1 MKRIIL
7 FYCLILLPF
16 VAGFSQSPTK
26 NQACNYSYDHSS
38 TKFGWKAFKFTEKT
52 GVGGSFDKIEVVG
65 TTAGN
70 SPAKALKGIKFTID
84 PNTVNSGNNDRDAKI
99 KSAFFY
105 PLKKN
110 GKIEGKV
117 VSVELNSDNTS
128 GKGAIELK
136 FNGVTKKLDVN
147 FTIGEGNRLEA
158 NSKLELTD
166 FKALSAIAALNE
178 VCKDLHKGK
187 DGVTKLWSEV
197 ELTISTQLKADC
209 LNN

>member
-16 VAGFSQSPTK
+16 VAGFSEEPAK
-26 NQACNYSYDHSS
+26 NQTCNYSYDHAS

-70 SPAKALKGIKFTID
+70 SLEKVLKGIKFTID
-84 PNTVNSGNNDRDAKI
+84 PNAVNSGNNDRDAKI

-117 VSVELNSDNTS
+117 VSVELNSDKTS

-147 FTIGEGNRLEA
+147 FTIQEGNRLEA
-158 NSKLELTD
+158 NSKLELGD
-166 FKALSAIAALNE
+166 FKALSAVDALNL

-209 LNN
+209 K

>member
-1 MKRIIL
+1 MKQIIL

-16 VAGFSQSPTK
+16 VAGFSQGTGK
-26 NQACNYSYDHSS
+26 NQTCMYSYDHTS

-52 GVGGSFDKIEVVG
+52 GVGGSFDKIQVVG
-65 TTAGN
+65 TKSGN
-70 SPAKALKGIKFTID
+70 SPEKALKGMKFTID

-110 GKIEGKV
+110 GKIKGKV
-117 VSVELNSDNTS
+117 VSAELNSDKTS
-128 GKGAIELK
+128 GKGMISLT
-136 FNGVTKKLDVN
+136 FNGITKNLNAN
-147 FTIGEGNRLEA
+147 FTLQKGTQLSASLN
-158 NSKLELTD
+158 LELGN
-166 FKALSAIAALNE
+166 FKALTAINALNE

-187 DGVTKLWSEV
+187 DGVSKLWPEV

-209 LNN
+209 K

>member
-16 VAGFSQSPTK
+16 VAGFSEEPAK
-26 NQACNYSYDHSS
+26 NQTCNYSYDHTS
-38 TKFGWKAFKFTEKT
+38 TKFGWKAFKFTEKI

-70 SPAKALKGIKFTID
+70 SLEKVLKGIKFTID

-117 VSVELNSDNTS
+117 VSVELNSDKTS

-147 FTIGEGNRLEA
+147 FTIQEGNRLEA
-158 NSKLELTD
+158 NSKLELGD
-166 FKALSAIAALNE
+166 FKALSAVDALNL

-209 LNN
+209 K

>member
-1 MKRIIL
+1 MKRNIL

-16 VAGFSQSPTK
+16 VAGFSQGADK
-26 NQACNYSYDHSS
+26 NQTCTYSYDHTS

-70 SPAKALKGIKFTID
+70 SPEKAIQGLKFTID

-117 VSVELNSDNTS
+117 VSAKLNSDKTT
-128 GKGAIELK
+128 GKGVIALT
-136 FNGVTKKLDVN
+136 FNGVVKNLDVS
-147 FTIGEGNRLEA
+147 FTLQEGNRLDA
-158 NSKLELTD
+158 NAKLELGD
-166 FKALSAIAALNE
+166 FKALTAVEALNQ

-187 DGVTKLWSEV
+187 DGVSKLWPEI
-197 ELTISTQLKADC
+197 ELTISTQFKADC
-209 LNN
+209 K

>member
-16 VAGFSQSPTK
+16 VAGFSEAPAK
-26 NQACNYSYDHSS
+26 NQSCNYSYDHAS

-52 GVGGSFDKIEVVG
+52 GVGGSFDKIEVAG
-65 TTAGN
+65 TPSGT
-70 SPAKALKGIKFTID
+70 SVDKVLKGIKFTID

-105 PLKKN
+105 PLKQN

-117 VSVELNSDNTS
+117 VAVELNSDKTS

-136 FNGVTKKLDVN
+136 FNGVSKKLDVT
-147 FTIGEGNRLEA
+147 FSLHEGAHLSA
-158 NSKLELTD
+158 NAKLDLATW
-166 FKALSAIAALNE
+166 KALGAVEALNK
-178 VCKDLHKGK
+178 VCLDLHKGK
-187 DGVTKLWSEV
+187 DGVSKLWPEV
-197 ELTISTQLKADC
+197 ELTISTMLKADC
-209 LNN
+209 K

>member
-1 MKRIIL
+1 MKRNIL

-16 VAGFSQSPTK
+16 VAGFSKEPDK
-26 NQACNYSYDHSS
+26 NQTCTYSYDHAS

-70 SPAKALKGIKFTID
+70 SPEKALKGLKFTID

-117 VSVELNSDNTS
+117 VSAELNSDKTT
-128 GKGAIELK
+128 GKGVISLA
-136 FNGVTKKLDVN
+136 FNGVVKNLDVI
-147 FTIGEGNRLEA
+147 FTLQEGNRLSA
-158 NSKLELTD
+158 NSKLELGD
-166 FKALSAIAALNE
+166 FKALTAVDALNQ
-178 VCKDLHKGK
+178 VCKELHKGK
-187 DGVTKLWSEV
+187 DGVSKLWPEI
-197 ELTISTQLKADC
+197 ELTITTQLKTDC
-209 LNN
+209 K